1 MNSNI
6 VISGT
11 GLSSLLTAKLL
22 LKRFPNAKIHL
33 IEKENKIGGQFG
45 SVNYGNNQ
53 IFDYGMHIYYESC
66 ISEIDELF
74 QEILPISE
82 WNILEENLKD
92 SAGLFYNNNLQTLTP
107 YIDLRN
113 LPEEKKNEYLCEIFK
128 NFELTKGEKE
138 PENVSAFEILKYRFG
153 EKICNEIFSPILY
166 KLYQTHAQNLD
177 EIATKLTTINRV
189 ALFSEELMLDL
200 TQSNIIRERI
210 CFPNQYT
217 MPNYRSNNQ
226 RGFYPKKY
234 GMFAVLEK
242 IKLDLEFKG
251 VNFHMSTTITD
262 IEIKEN
268 RILSINLSNNMKV
281 ENIDSLMWTV
291 GLPSLSNLLKIK
303 ISDLKYDKQKNIAYY
318 VNFTFNKN
326 PEMDKLYY
334 FYCFDEG
341 FRTFRVT
348 NYYNY
353 CPDASSRGGFPICVE
368 IWNREG
374 DSTDLDVITS
384 NTLNELKKFGVINS
398 EYKVLFSKID
408 PVLGTGFP
416 LPSCNNIN
424 TMNTIRERIKNEN
437 ISNLIPL
444 GVYSSQN
451 VFFIKDVLID
461 SLNKIN
467 TFYKN

>member
-1 MNSNI
+1 
-6 VISGT
+6 
-11 GLSSLLTAKLL
+11 
-22 LKRFPNAKIHL
+22 
-33 IEKENKIGGQFG
+33 
-45 SVNYGNNQ
+45 
-53 IFDYGMHIYYESC
+53 
-66 ISEIDELF
+66 
-74 QEILPISE
+74 
-82 WNILEENLKD
+82 
-92 SAGLFYNNNLQTLTP
+92 LFYNNKLQTLTP

-113 LPEEKKNEYLCEIFK
+113 FPEEKKNEYLCEIFK
-128 NFELTKGEKE
+128 NFEATKGEKE
-138 PENVSAFEILKYRFG
+138 PENVSSFEILKHRFG
-153 EKICNEIFSPILY
+153 EKICNEIFSPILH
-166 KLYQTHAQNLD
+166 KLYQTPAQDLD
-177 EIATKLTTINRV
+177 EIATKLTTINRL
-189 ALFSEELMLDL
+189 ALFSEELMVDL
-200 TQSNIIRERI
+200 AQSNIIKERI

-217 MPNYRSNNQ
+217 MPNYRSTNQ

-234 GMFAVLEK
+234 GMSAVLEK
-242 IKLDLEFKG
+242 IKFDLEFKG
-251 VNFHMSTTITD
+251 VNFHLSTTITD

-268 RILSINLSNNMKV
+268 RIISINLSNNMKL
-281 ENIDSLMWTV
+281 ENIDSLIWTV
-291 GLPSLSNLLKIK
+291 GLPSLSNLLNIK
-303 ISDLKYDKQKNIAYY
+303 VSDLKYDKQKNKAYY

-374 DSTDLDVITS
+374 DSTDLDVIT
-384 NTLNELKKFGVINS
+384 TKTFNELQKFGVINS
-398 EYKVLFSKID
+398 EYKVLFSKTE

-437 ISNLIPL
+437 ISNLIPM

-467 TFYKN
+467 NFFEN